1 MNMFFVLLFIAII
14 SASDSKP
21 EGHANDIF
29 DALNDSKLD
38 GIAND
43 ITGNIFD
50 FTSGQGN
57 ILDGLG
63 NSEDVPDGLTKL
75 INIFNEKAGNVQ
87 KVAGT
92 IDPNNLASEESQEKI
107 QNVVN
112 AFADA
117 YDSMTDV
124 NNAIADTTD
133 ELKNKWGLDTD
144 RVLKLTDKL
153 TEFDML
159 MGELADLKGTLK
171 IEDESWT
178 LMMDEVKKAFAQKCD
193 QMNEWEDPIN
203 YMGCKVATINP
214 TAKGDEFKNQ
224 LLDSMKWFSDPLKIL
239 SENNDKL
246 TEKPR
251 LEIETYMKDLD
262 KLQKKLDGLK
272 LEEGT
277 DLGNNLKDIYNEF
290 HGVTVKGT
298 NALNDA
304 LADDLP
310 ADVKQKLLD
319 VGFNYDELHNRKAE
333 MSTLL
338 TDGVSNV
345 LKENV
350 DHVTGF
356 FGNDFND
363 EMIKNMKDE
372 IKKAGTETISSFV
385 ECDNK
390 NGKKTTM
397 HLPISF
403 MKCRLEK
410 EDMKI
415 NKATF
420 CENKDEIFNG
430 FGQTQNFLDGPL
442 EGISQVSDSMKGIV
456 PKEAQDMLNSLNS
469 SKDDMKKAFDKLGA
483 DCKNVG
489 TDEFNKNFITFYK
502 AYSGGMVGGTSVM
515 KDVMNLIPEGS
526 RGMLSSFTQMDFDAM
541 ANTDQDDIIK
551 NMMDE
556 LNNYKAD
563 LGLTDEQINE
573 TKQYMVDS
581 KDAFRTGEETTETP
595 DSIRALGVAAISIAF
610 LFL

>member
-1 MNMFFVLLFIAII
+1 
-14 SASDSKP
+14 
-21 EGHANDIF
+21 
-29 DALNDSKLD
+29 
-38 GIAND
+38 
-43 ITGNIFD
+43 
-50 FTSGQGN
+50 
-57 ILDGLG
+57 
-63 NSEDVPDGLTKL
+63 
-75 INIFNEKAGNVQ
+75 
-87 KVAGT
+87 
-92 IDPNNLASEESQEKI
+92 
-107 QNVVN
+107 
-112 AFADA
+112 
-117 YDSMTDV
+117 
-124 NNAIADTTD
+124 
-133 ELKNKWGLDTD
+133 
-144 RVLKLTDKL
+144 
-153 TEFDML
+153 
-159 MGELADLKGTLK
+159 
-171 IEDESWT
+171 
-178 LMMDEVKKAFAQKCD
+178 
-193 QMNEWEDPIN
+193 
-203 YMGCKVATINP
+203 
-214 TAKGDEFKNQ
+214 
-224 LLDSMKWFSDPLKIL
+224 
-239 SENNDKL
+239 
-246 TEKPR
+246 
-251 LEIETYMKDLD
+251 LEIETYMKDLEE
-262 KLQKKLDGLK
+262 LQKKLDGLK
-272 LEEGT
+272 FEEGT
-277 DLGNNLKDIYNEF
+277 DLGNKLKDIYNQF
-290 HGVTVKGT
+290 NTVTVKGT

-363 EMIKNMKDE
+363 EMIKSMKDE

-390 NGKKTTM
+390 NGKKKTTM
-397 HLPISF
+397 HMPISF

-515 KDVMNLIPEGS
+515 KDVMSLIPEGS

-581 KDAFRTGEETTETP
+581 KDAFRTAGETTETP